1 MNLIFI
7 IQEKHMI
14 KVNIHGKLGQE
25 VGEFWDLDVVSVSE
39 ALRAIEANTGKLR
52 NFLLENKEE
61 FEYQIL
67 INKENLFNEVPK
79 FETIED
85 LKNSE
90 FFLDI
95 SEKVD
100 TIDIIPEIIGSDFWS
115 KAAGIFL
122 GAVSIAAAI
131 FVPFVAPVL
140 AFAVPGLLFA
150 GIGLIAAGVSSLLS
164 KPPPNVPFTAQQ
176 ADAIDGSA
184 GGPSSYLFNGPNN
197 TVGEGGPVPVGYGE
211 LIVGGHNIMS
221 NFSYNVNAS
230 KSSFDSTSKQVS
242 LYATPAYI
250 FNNRGF
256 LISQT
261 PGTSEI

>member
-1 MNLIFI
+1 
-7 IQEKHMI
+7 MI
-14 KVNIHGKLGQE
+14 RVNIHGKLGQE
-25 VGEFWDLDVVSVSE
+25 IGEFWDLDVVSVSE

-52 NFLLENKEE
+52 KFLLENKEV
-61 FEYQIL
+61 FEYEIL

-85 LKNSE
+85 FKNSE

-100 TIDIIPEIIGSDFWS
+100 TIDIIPEIIGSIGFL
-115 KAAGIFL
+115 KRAAGIFL
-122 GAVSIAAAI
+122 GGLSIAAAI
-131 FVPFVAPVL
+131 FIPFVAPVL
-140 AFAVPGLLFA
+140 AFAAPGLLFA
-150 GIGLIAAGVSSLLS
+150 GIGLVAAGVSSLLS

-230 KSSFDSTSKQVS
+230 KSSVNSTTKQVS
-242 LYATPAYI
+242 LYATPAYV

-256 LISQT
+256 LINQAPST
-261 PGTSEI
+261 TEV

>member
-14 KVNIHGKLGQE
+14 KINIHGKLGQE

-52 NFLLENKEE
+52 NFLLENKED

-67 INKENLFNEVPK
+67 VNKENLFNEVPK

-122 GAVSIAAAI
+122 GAVTIAAAI

-230 KSSFDSTSKQVS
+230 KSTVNSTTKQVS

>member
-1 MNLIFI
+1 
-7 IQEKHMI
+7 MI
-14 KVNIHGKLGQE
+14 RVNIHGKLGQE
-25 VGEFWDLDVVSVSE
+25 IGEFWDLDVVSVSE

-52 NFLLENKEE
+52 KFLLENKEV
-61 FEYQIL
+61 FEYEIL
-67 INKENLFNEVPK
+67 INKENLFSEVPK

-85 LKNSE
+85 FKNSE

-100 TIDIIPEIIGSDFWS
+100 TIDIIPEIIGSSFW
-115 KAAGIFL
+115 KRAAGIFL
-122 GAVSIAAAI
+122 GAVSVAAAI
-131 FVPFVAPVL
+131 FIPFVAPVL
-140 AFAVPGLLFA
+140 AFAAPALLFA

-211 LIVGGHNIMS
+211 LIIGGHNIMS

-230 KSSFDSTSKQVS
+230 KSSVDSKTKQVS

-256 LISQT
+256 LINQGPST
-261 PGTSEI
+261 TEV